1 MRVRTDTEQLT
12 NVSQSGGGKQRVNQ
26 SVRGH
31 IAIGIAFDP
40 LVFGG
45 IGLAA

>member
-1 MRVRTDTEQLT
+1 MAINT